1 MRIVTLTGLVP
12 VMLTVMST
20 YAVASVGTP
29 GRDTMQRDVE
39 GYAIASCLAGQK
51 QLYLKDQGDGWASV
65 ILQRMKGDVSVLAVV
80 AGAIKVELAKGRMA
94 VIRNEVGPLP
104 DKELPILYCSEI
116 IDVPQV
122 REAILKAETKLAPAY
137 RR

>member
-29 GRDTMQRDVE
+29 GRD
-39 GYAIASCLAGQK
+39 
-51 QLYLKDQGDGWASV
+51 LKDQGDGWASV

>member
-29 GRDTMQRDVE
+29 GRDTMQRD
-39 GYAIASCLAGQK
+39 
-51 QLYLKDQGDGWASV
+51 LKDQGDGWASV